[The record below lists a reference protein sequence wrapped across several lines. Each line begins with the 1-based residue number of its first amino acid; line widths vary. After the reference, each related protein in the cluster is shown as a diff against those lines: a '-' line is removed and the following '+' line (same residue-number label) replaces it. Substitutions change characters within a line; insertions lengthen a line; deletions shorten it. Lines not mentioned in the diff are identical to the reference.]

1 MAQGT
6 TAFPTALD
14 TARENPSNMDSSEA
28 AILAMQAQMGITYAI
43 AADGALPTGSA
54 TVILTKAGVSAM
66 TLAAPSADGVV
77 LRVMSFSANAH
88 TITTSDLI
96 HDGTT
101 GTHDTATFAAFQG
114 ASITLVGWSGKWLVA
129 ANNAVTITT

>member
-14 TARENPSNMDSSEA
+14 TARSNPSNMDTSEA
-28 AILAMQAQMGITYAI
+28 AILAMQAQMGITQAI
-43 AADGALPTGSA
+43 AANGALPVVSS

-77 LRVMSFSANAH
+77 LRVISYSDNAH
-88 TITTSDLI
+88 TITATGLV

-101 GTHDTATFAAFQG
+101 GAHTTGTFAAFKG
-114 ASITLVGWSGKWLVA
+114 AATTLVGYDGKWLTA
-129 ANNAVTITT
+129 SNTAVTWA